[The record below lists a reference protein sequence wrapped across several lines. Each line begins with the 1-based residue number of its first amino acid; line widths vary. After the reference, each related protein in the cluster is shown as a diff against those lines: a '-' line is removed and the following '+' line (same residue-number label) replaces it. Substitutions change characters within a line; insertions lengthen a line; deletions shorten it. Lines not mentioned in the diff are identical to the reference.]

1 MSVYFIHAEVL
12 NGGNIV
18 TKLCAVVTAS
28 DPERAFGLF
37 LNCDMVEGH
46 ESKGRD
52 VVIDKFEKVE

>member
-12 NGGNIV
+12 NGSNIV

-28 DPERAFGLF
+28 DPERAFEMF
-37 LNCDMVEGH
+37 LDCDMVEGH

-52 VVIDKFEKVE
+52 VVIDKLEKVE